1 MKYSGRIIIGLVL
14 LFTLAAVVA
23 IQLNAQTS
31 TEAET
36 SLPENADSPVHSEEY
51 PEGEYPEGTPQ
62 YDPADPAM
70 YPSET
75 PPPIVDED
83 ETSLSANEVIED
95 TRFYIDEEEIEKS
108 IEVEEE
114 TLSMDLRGI
123 AVTEFFK
130 VLSKKLKINIIP
142 SKQVTGK
149 INLFLND
156 ITYSDAFEVI
166 MLSQGL
172 AYEKKSDAI
181 IIVMTEAEYETLY
194 GEKFNEKKKIKT
206 LKLRYAKPKIVFN
219 ALTKIKSNIGKIV
232 VDEVT
237 GVIILIDTP
246 EKLTVME
253 DVFNNL
259 DNATSTEIFELQYA
273 TAADISENL
282 TSIVTDGTGKVL
294 TDERTNS
301 VIVTD
306 LPGNME
312 RIRQAVLMLDQE
324 TKQVFIETQILE
336 ISFQDRLQGGVDW
349 DKIMSNNVMD
359 WALAGTFSSGLT
371 AGLMGT
377 FTSDKPGFSLEFLN
391 TIADTRV
398 ISRPT
403 IAVTNGE
410 EATILVGTREAYI
423 TGTTSQSGEST
434 ITSDTVEFVD
444 VGVKLKVVP
453 TINRDGFVTMKV
465 KPEISSVS
473 RTLTTGTEDE
483 PRSQIPIVTTSEA
496 ETTVKVKDGST
507 IMIAGLR
514 RNQDGKDIDGV
525 PFFSR
530 IPILNFFFSRTDLDQ
545 DQTELII
552 FITPHI
558 IKGEFEQAWDQKH
571 MKEFPKHSWPEN
583 QRNPAQKI
591 DRNSLKKF
599 KNTGR

>member
-1 MKYSGRIIIGLVL
+1 MAMKYSGKIIFSLVV
-14 LFTLAAVVA
+14 LFMLSIAVIA
-23 IQLNAQTS
+23 HLNAQIEAGS
-31 TEAET
+31 EATEAESSPEHVPSAPQIGAHGEIITPGQNEET
-36 SLPENADSPVHSEEY
+36 SDEILTSDTSVEEVEEEY
-51 PEGEYPEGTPQ
+51 IPNIDFYT
-62 YDPADPAM
+62 
-70 YPSET
+70 
-75 PPPIVDED
+75 DE
-83 ETSLSANEVIED
+83 S
-95 TRFYIDEEEIEKS
+95 EIEES
-108 IEVEEE
+108 IQVEEE

-142 SKQVTGK
+142 SKKVTGK

-156 ITYSDAFEVI
+156 ITYADAFEVI

-172 AYEKKSDAI
+172 AYEKKSDDI

-206 LKLRYAKPKIVFN
+206 LKLNYAKPKIVFD
-219 ALTKIKSNIGKIV
+219 ALSKTKSNIGKII
-232 VDEVT
+232 VDELT
-237 GVIILIDTP
+237 GTIILIDTP
-246 EKLTVME
+246 EKLVVME
-253 DVFNNL
+253 GVFNKL
-259 DNATSTEIFELQYA
+259 DQPTATEIFELQYA

-312 RIRQAVLMLDQE
+312 RIGQAILMLDQE
-324 TKQVFIETQILE
+324 TKQVFVETEILE
-336 ISFQDRLQGGVDW
+336 ISLRDRLQGGVDW
-349 DKIMSNNVMD
+349 DRIMSNNVVD
-359 WALAGTFSSGLT
+359 WTLAGTFASGLG

-391 TIADTRV
+391 TIADTKI

-403 IAVTNGE
+403 IAVVNGE

-453 TINRDGFVTMKV
+453 TINRDGFITMKI
-465 KPEISSVS
+465 KPEISSVV

-514 RNQDGKDIDGV
+514 RNQDEKDIDGM
-525 PFFSR
+525 PYLSR
-530 IPILNFFFSRTDLDQ
+530 IPILNFFFARKDLDKTQ
-545 DQTELII
+545 AELII

-558 IKGEFEQAWDQKH
+558 IKGENMEIWDKKLI
-571 MKEFPKHSWPEN
+571 KEYPKHRWPED
-583 QRNPAQKI
+583 QRNPTPKI

-599 KNTGR
+599 KTGR